1 MKFLILAFC
10 ICSSILTTSIQ
21 DEKIYWTVEDYKD
34 WFQEMKEKNLEDQL
48 ENLREISETEIII
61 GKPAKEKPVK
71 KEERK
76 GIVEHFDL
84 NRNLAFFIKSEEDK
98 LVPFALSDSA
108 EDRLAFKN
116 TMTTRQVKSIDFLEG
131 VKAQAIYGARATN
144 GIVLITLTDESYTKL
159 AK

>member
-10 ICSSILTTSIQ
+10 FFSSILTTTIQ

-34 WFQEMKEKNLEDQL
+34 WFQEMKKKNLEDQL

-98 LVPFALSDSA
+98 LVPFALSDST

-116 TMTTRQVKSIDFLEG
+116 SMTGNQVKSIEFLEG
-131 VKAQAIYGARATN
+131 VKAQAIYGARAAN
-144 GIVLITLTDESYTKL
+144 GIVSITLTPESYTKL
-159 AK
+159 TN